1 MEVFLMN
8 NKNKVY
14 MVTKT
19 VLVSTAIFAA
29 VTILSCSDNLTE
41 NLKTKTT
48 QEIQCNFTAVMPE
61 FKSEG
66 QADTKASLSSVVKIN
81 WTKNDRLVVLNL
93 TKGKQLGGY
102 LNADNNGISSS
113 FTPTNL
119 TGTISAGDKLV
130 FLLDYKK
137 EMAVVDEQDYN
148 PISVDFSSQ
157 RGDGT
162 DVPIVVYAE
171 YTASQDNNID
181 ATNPDFNFLV
191 SYMQLA
197 LSALPATTS
206 VSSVQISDISSGC
219 MFTISNDKKF
229 IATPQNGSITL
240 NNSFNAN
247 SKGANTRY
255 FSCFSSEQ
263 KATPRDA
270 MIIANGNPHHTAWL
284 KSAFNVGFYYQS
296 VATGF
301 TNENI
306 QFVDDVF
313 KSYCVSHFDGNN
325 DGEVSFAEAAAVT
338 SYPAFTDAEKS
349 SIMSVYELA
358 YFPSELGLPSFAGLT
373 ALKNVI
379 LPGTLTAIPDNAF
392 NGCTS
397 LEEINIPDNVTTIG
411 TNAFK
416 GCTSLQYFSGNLAS
430 SDHQFLIDGEYLL
443 AFAPNKHNNVKIPDN
458 IRYINDGVFE
468 NCANMRSV
476 NLSQTTNIGN
486 NTFAGCTSLNSI
498 NLVNDI
504 VSIGD
509 EAFKG
514 CSSLETVYSQN
525 STPAAIGTDVFTD
538 CAPALKIFVAESDKS
553 NYDAD
558 VTWSQ
563 YTIVARNW
571 HKIYYTTTD
580 GQPITPNAGLD
591 FGYSIEPWYLGYNG
605 DITIMSNTYN
615 DGQGVIEFSGNIR
628 YLPKEWDDVNSF
640 YASMFTNQTTLVS
653 ITFPECI
660 EELPSVSGCNNLV
673 SINIPEC
680 VDGEANIEDKF
691 SGCTSIS
698 TFSGTHTCA
707 NGKYVVFN
715 GKIYL
720 AAPDLPAE
728 ITIPGE
734 VNSIGG
740 VAFLLCSN
748 LKKVTIMDNIK
759 EIGLQAF
766 HSNPCEIEDY
776 YFTATQPP
784 ILSGDES
791 TFWFKSDGKIYVPM
805 DAVDTYKTAGQNWEA
820 YKDRIIG
827 Y

>member
-1 MEVFLMN
+1 
-8 NKNKVY
+8 
-14 MVTKT
+14 
-19 VLVSTAIFAA
+19 
-29 VTILSCSDNLTE
+29 
-41 NLKTKTT
+41 
-48 QEIQCNFTAVMPE
+48 
-61 FKSEG
+61 
-66 QADTKASLSSVVKIN
+66 
-81 WTKNDRLVVLNL
+81 
-93 TKGKQLGGY
+93 
-102 LNADNNGISSS
+102 
-113 FTPTNL
+113 
-119 TGTISAGDKLV
+119 
-130 FLLDYKK
+130 
-137 EMAVVDEQDYN
+137 
-148 PISVDFSSQ
+148 
-157 RGDGT
+157 
-162 DVPIVVYAE
+162 
-171 YTASQDNNID
+171 
-181 ATNPDFNFLV
+181 
-191 SYMQLA
+191 
-197 LSALPATTS
+197 
-206 VSSVQISDISSGC
+206 
-219 MFTISNDKKF
+219 
-229 IATPQNGSITL
+229 
-240 NNSFNAN
+240 
-247 SKGANTRY
+247 
-255 FSCFSSEQ
+255 
-263 KATPRDA
+263 
-270 MIIANGNPHHTAWL
+270 
-284 KSAFNVGFYYQS
+284 
-296 VATGF
+296 
-301 TNENI
+301 
-306 QFVDDVF
+306 
-313 KSYCVSHFDGNN
+313 
-325 DGEVSFAEAAAVT
+325 
-338 SYPAFTDAEKS
+338 
-349 SIMSVYELA
+349 
-358 YFPSELGLPSFAGLT
+358 
-373 ALKNVI
+373 
-379 LPGTLTAIPDNAF
+379 
-392 NGCTS
+392 
-397 LEEINIPDNVTTIG
+397 
-411 TNAFK
+411 
-416 GCTSLQYFSGNLAS
+416 
-430 SDHQFLIDGEYLL
+430 
-443 AFAPNKHNNVKIPDN
+443 
-458 IRYINDGVFE
+458 
-468 NCANMRSV
+468 
-476 NLSQTTNIGN
+476 
-486 NTFAGCTSLNSI
+486 
-498 NLVNDI
+498 VNDI

-591 FGYSIEPWYLGYNG
+591 FGYSIEPWYLGNNG
-605 DITIMSNTYN
+605 DITIKSNTYN

-660 EELPSVSGCNNLV
+660 EEIPSVSGCNNLV

-740 VAFLLCSN
+740 FAFLLCSN

-766 HSNPCEIEDY
+766 RSNPCEIEDY
-776 YFTATQPP
+776 YFTASQPP

>member
-1 MEVFLMN
+1 MRKNLINLSAFILAVFI
-8 NKNKVY
+8 V
-14 MVTKT
+14 
-19 VLVSTAIFAA
+19 
-29 VTILSCSDNLTE
+29 LSCSDN
-41 NLKTKTT
+41 KTDFKLEESS
-48 QEIQCNFTAVMPE
+48 QDIKCNFTAAMPE
-61 FKSEG
+61 FKAAG
-66 QADTKASLSSVVKIN
+66 QPATKASLSSVVKIN
-81 WTKNDRLVVLNL
+81 WAKDDRLIVLNL

-119 TGTISAGDKLV
+119 NGNISQGDKLV

-171 YTASQDNNID
+171 YTAPQNNTID

-206 VSSVQISDISSGC
+206 VSSVQISDVSSGC
-219 MFTISNDKKF
+219 KFTISNDHEF
-229 IATPQNGSITL
+229 VATPQNGNITL

-255 FSCFSSEQ
+255 FSCFYSEQ

-270 MIIANGNPHHTAWL
+270 MITANGYEHHTAWL
-284 KSAFNVGFYYQS
+284 KSQFNTGYYYQS

-306 QFVDDVF
+306 QFVDNAF

-338 SYPAFTDAEKS
+338 SYPDFTASEKS
-349 SIMSVYELA
+349 SITSVYELA
-358 YFPSELGLPSFAGLT
+358 YFPSELGLPSFAGCT
-373 ALKNVI
+373 ALKYII
-379 LPGTLTAIPDNAF
+379 LPGTLTAIADDAF
-392 NGCTS
+392 KGCVS
-397 LEEINIPDNVTTIG
+397 LEEINIPDNVTSVG
-411 TNAFK
+411 KNAFE

-430 SDHQFLIDGEYLL
+430 NDHQFLIDGEYLL
-443 AFAPNKHNNVKIPDN
+443 AFAPYKHNNVLIPST

-468 NCANMRSV
+468 NCANIKSV
-476 NLSQTTNIGN
+476 ILSQTSNIGN
-486 NTFAGCTSLNSI
+486 NSFAGCTSLNSI
-498 NLVNDI
+498 NLVSDI

-509 EAFKG
+509 EAFAG

-525 STPAAIGTDVFTD
+525 STPATIGSNVFNN
-538 CAPALKIFVAESDKS
+538 CSANLKIFVAESDKP

-558 VTWSQ
+558 NGWNI

-571 HKIYYTTTD
+571 HKIYYTTSD
-580 GQPITPNAGLD
+580 GQALIFKSGIDHAIGL
-591 FGYSIEPWYLGYNG
+591 SG
-605 DITIMSNTYN
+605 DLNILSNNYT
-615 DGQGVIEFSGNIR
+615 DGQGVIVFEGNIR
-628 YLPKEWDDVNSF
+628 NFPNDWDVTNGRF
-640 YASMFTNQTTLVS
+640 ESMFTDQTTLVT
-653 ITFPECI
+653 ITLPDCLEDFPSLC
-660 EELPSVSGCNNLV
+660 GCSNLTT
-673 SINIPEC
+673 INIPEC
-680 VDGEANIEDKF
+680 IGEPINLELKF
-691 SGCTSIS
+691 AGCTSIS
-698 TFSGTHTCA
+698 TFIGSNTSS
-707 NGKYVVFN
+707 NGKYYVYN
-715 GKIYL
+715 GKIRL
-720 AAPDLPAE
+720 AAADLPSE

-734 VNSIGG
+734 VNSIGSF
-740 VAFLLCSN
+740 AFFLSSN
-748 LKKVTIMDNIK
+748 LKEITFLDNVK

-766 HSNPCEIEDY
+766 RPQEIDAY
-776 YFTATQPP
+776 YFTSSQPP
-784 ILSGDES
+784 LLSGDQA
-791 TFWFKSDGKIYVPM
+791 TFWFSNEGKIYVPM
-805 DAVDTYKTAGQNWEA
+805 DAVDTYKTAGENWEA
-820 YKDRIIG
+820 YNDRIVG